1 MLNQNK
7 VNEAYETC
15 IFNLAIGVEFD
26 ALLELQRQAGLLDEF
41 EMAEG
46 ISLALLAWEMS
57 DGFNAS
63 LKYSPIHDD
72 MTDYEDYE

>member
-1 MLNQNK
+1 MLNQKK
-7 VNEAYETC
+7 VDEAYETC

-26 ALLELQRQAGLLDEF
+26 MLLELQRQAALLDEF

-46 ISLALLAWEMS
+46 ISLALLAWELS

-63 LKYSPIHDD
+63 LKYSPIYDELEN
-72 MTDYEDYE
+72 YEDE